1 MDDYNYPQLTPEELA
16 QSRRAGFIYQIAN
29 FKDEDIDTMV
39 RRLEALEHFVVNGIN
54 EVTD

>member
-16 QSRRAGFIYQIAN
+16 QHRRSNLIYQVTT
-29 FKDEDIDTMV
+29 FKDEDIDKMV